1 MPQIE
6 VLDEQTIDKIA
17 AGEVVERPSSVVKE
31 LVENAI
37 DAKASAVTVEIKDG
51 GTSLIRITDNGCG
64 IDAAQIPI
72 AFYRHSTSKIR
83 KVEDLVTISSL
94 GFRGE
99 ALSSIAAVA
108 QVELITKTLEQFTGS
123 RYLIEGGKEI
133 SLEEIGAP
141 NGTTFLVKNLFYNTP
156 VRRKF
161 LKSNQTEA
169 GYVNDLMERMALSH
183 PDVSFKFINNGQIRL
198 HTSGNGQ
205 LKDIIYHIYGRDIA
219 ANLLEVQADYPGFSV
234 EGYIGKPI
242 IARGNRNFES
252 YFINGRYIKSSLI
265 AKSLEDGYRGFMMQ
279 HKYPFTVLTISLDG
293 TLVDV
298 NVHPNK
304 MEMRFSNGEEMYHQL
319 VALISERLRE
329 SELIPKVAVK
339 EERKEE
345 KRPGQAAGAVP
356 EPFETKRLE
365 KLRAAIAKDSP
376 YERKYP
382 ERERKIPVSVN
393 TQNNQNPAE
402 GLKEANGV
410 KTAEMVGAETISNVN
425 LSETVGAERT
435 ADVNQPET
443 VGAETISNMNLPET
457 EKNIDANITGKED
470 TVAMNQKRPSTG
482 MDEMQQVAVVTENLQ
497 QKDVSTIKNGSMES
511 GNESAYTKKTDSA
524 VHETK
529 TQEPVIE
536 QAVQQTLYDLAEQ
549 REHSDSVREDSVRE
563 ELKLLSKEARP
574 QHRIIGQL
582 FDTYWLVEFQNQFY
596 MIDQHAAHEKV
607 LFEQTMKAYHSKEF
621 TSQMVSPPIIL
632 SLTMQEE
639 LLLKKFLPEFTKL
652 GYEISPFGGKEYAV
666 TAVPGNLYGLN
677 GQSLLLELMDSLSSM
692 SVKDTPE
699 LVVEKIASMS
709 CKAAVKGNQ
718 KLSRPEIEHLIDELL
733 TLDNPYFCPHGR
745 PVIVAMSKYEI
756 EKKFKRIV

>member
-37 DAKASAVTVEIKDG
+37 DAKASAITVEIKEG

-64 IDAAQIPI
+64 IEAEQIPI

-83 KVEDLVTISSL
+83 KVEDLVRISSL

-108 QVELITKTLEQFTGS
+108 QVELITKTQEQFTGS
-123 RYLIEGGKEI
+123 RYLIEGGKEV

-161 LKSNQTEA
+161 LKSAQTEA

-219 ANLLEVQADYPGFSV
+219 ANLLEVHGEYEGFCV
-234 EGYIGKPI
+234 DGYIGKPI

-304 MEMRFSNGEEMYHQL
+304 MEMRFSNGETLYQQL
-319 VALISERLRE
+319 VALISGRLRE
-329 SELIPKVAVK
+329 SELIPKVAVH
-339 EERKEE
+339 EE
-345 KRPGQAAGAVP
+345 KASAKRVEVTREAAP

-365 KLRAAIAKDSP
+365 RLRAAVAKDSP
-376 YERKYP
+376 YERKYTGRDPLAGRTMQQATGAESSSHAMVRENVAFGTKAEEKTDTGVQMP
-382 ERERKIPVSVN
+382 ETHNVHEAENVNSGVSQEHGAAKIQAAVSN
-393 TQNNQNPAE
+393 ENLAQLTDDFAKNLATQENPALQGE
-402 GLKEANGV
+402 KESV
-410 KTAEMVGAETISNVN
+410 SDKAEPIISN
-425 LSETVGAERT
+425 
-435 ADVNQPET
+435 P
-443 VGAETISNMNLPET
+443 
-457 EKNIDANITGKED
+457 
-470 TVAMNQKRPSTG
+470 
-482 MDEMQQVAVVTENLQ
+482 
-497 QKDVSTIKNGSMES
+497 
-511 GNESAYTKKTDSA
+511 
-524 VHETK
+524 
-529 TQEPVIE
+529 
-536 QAVQQTLYDLAEQ
+536 VQQNLFEMAEQ
-549 REHSDSVREDSVRE
+549 EAKEYSDSNGQLNGTTVLETNSDRQE
-563 ELKLLSKEARP
+563 ELKLLSKQARP

-582 FDTYWLVEFQNQFY
+582 FDTYWLVEFQDQFY

-607 LFEQTMKAYHSKEF
+607 LFERTMKAYREKEF
-621 TSQMVSPPIIL
+621 TSQMISPPIIL

-639 LLLKKFLPEFTKL
+639 NLLKKFLPEFEKL
-652 GYEISPFGGKEYAV
+652 GYEIEHFGGKEYTV
-666 TAVPGNLYGLN
+666 NAVPGNLYGLN
-677 GQSLLLELMDSLSSM
+677 GQSLLLELMDGLGGM
-692 SVKDTPE
+692 SEKDTPD

-718 KLSRPEIEHLIDELL
+718 KLSRAEIEHLIDELL
-733 TLDNPYFCPHGR
+733 TLENPYFCPHGR
-745 PVIVAMSKYEI
+745 PVIVAMTKYEI

>member
-37 DAKASAVTVEIKDG
+37 DAKASAITVEIKEG

-64 IDAAQIPI
+64 IEAEQIPI

-83 KVEDLVTISSL
+83 KVEDLVRISSL

-108 QVELITKTLEQFTGS
+108 QVELITKTQEQFTGS

-161 LKSNQTEA
+161 LKSAQTEA

-219 ANLLEVQADYPGFSV
+219 ANLLEVHGEYEGFCV
-234 EGYIGKPI
+234 DGYIGKPI

-304 MEMRFSNGEEMYHQL
+304 MEMRFSNGETLYQQL
-319 VALISERLRE
+319 VALISGRLRE
-329 SELIPKVAVK
+329 SELIPKVAVH
-339 EERKEE
+339 EE
-345 KRPGQAAGAVP
+345 KTSAKRVEVPREAAP

-365 KLRAAIAKDSP
+365 RLRAAVAKDSP

-382 ERERKIPVSVN
+382 GRDPLAGRTMQQATEAESS
-393 TQNNQNPAE
+393 NPAMVRE
-402 GLKEANGV
+402 NIAFDTKAEEKTDAGAQVPEAHKVHEAENVNSGV
-410 KTAEMVGAETISNVN
+410 SQELAAAQMQGSISNENYVEPADDIAKN
-425 LSETVGAERT
+425 PVAQENSALQGEKECVSNKAE
-435 ADVNQPET
+435 PI
-443 VGAETISNMNLPET
+443 ISNP
-457 EKNIDANITGKED
+457 
-470 TVAMNQKRPSTG
+470 
-482 MDEMQQVAVVTENLQ
+482 
-497 QKDVSTIKNGSMES
+497 
-511 GNESAYTKKTDSA
+511 
-524 VHETK
+524 
-529 TQEPVIE
+529 
-536 QAVQQTLYDLAEQ
+536 VQQNLFEVAEQ
-549 REHSDSVREDSVRE
+549 EAKEYFDSDTQQNEKTILATNSDRQE
-563 ELKLLSKEARP
+563 ELKLLSKQARP

-582 FDTYWLVEFQNQFY
+582 FDTYWLVEFQDQFY

-607 LFEQTMKAYHSKEF
+607 LFERTMRAYREKEF
-621 TSQMVSPPIIL
+621 TSQMISPPIIL
-632 SLTMQEE
+632 SLTMLEE
-639 LLLKKFLPEFTKL
+639 NLLKKFLPEFEKL
-652 GYEISPFGGKEYAV
+652 GYEIEHFGGKEYTV
-666 TAVPGNLYGLN
+666 NAVPGNLYGLN
-677 GQSLLLELMDSLSSM
+677 GQSLLLELMDGLGGM
-692 SVKDTPE
+692 SEKDTPD

-718 KLSRPEIEHLIDELL
+718 KLSRVEIEHLIDELL
-733 TLDNPYFCPHGR
+733 TLENPYFCPHGR
-745 PVIVAMSKYEI
+745 PVIVAMTKYEI

>member
-37 DAKASAVTVEIKDG
+37 DAKATAITVEIKEG

-64 IDAAQIPI
+64 IEAAQIPI

-83 KVEDLVTISSL
+83 KVEDLVRISSL

-108 QVELITKTLEQFTGS
+108 QVELITKTPEQFTGS
-123 RYLIEGGKEI
+123 RYLIEGGKEV
-133 SLEEIGAP
+133 SLAEIGAP

-161 LKSNQTEA
+161 LKSAQTEA
-169 GYVNDLMERMALSH
+169 GYVNELMERIALSH
-183 PDVSFKFINNGQIRL
+183 PEISFKFINNGQIRL
-198 HTSGNGQ
+198 HTSGNGK

-219 ANLLEVQADYPGFSV
+219 ANLLEIHAEYEGFSV
-234 EGYIGKPI
+234 DGFIGKPI

-252 YFINGRYIKSSLI
+252 YFINGRYIKSTLI
-265 AKSLEDGYRGFMMQ
+265 AKALEDGYRGFMMQ

-304 MEMRFSNGEEMYHQL
+304 MELRFSNGEILYQQL
-319 VALISERLRE
+319 AALLSTRLRE
-329 SELIPKVAVK
+329 SELIPKVAVH
-339 EERKEE
+339 EE
-345 KRPGQAAGAVP
+345 KKQERRPQIQPQEAP
-356 EPFETKRLE
+356 EPFEQKRLE
-365 KLRAAIAKDSP
+365 RLRAAVAKDSP

-382 ERERKIPVSVN
+382 ERNRPETGTSGQETVGQASVLREQITYGTEYPGSFPVEQKLLCEEKTDSSETQKQEKNGEVFFPESVN
-393 TQNNQNPAE
+393 TDSQEVLAE
-402 GLKEANGV
+402 HAL
-410 KTAEMVGAETISNVN
+410 
-425 LSETVGAERT
+425 
-435 ADVNQPET
+435 
-443 VGAETISNMNLPET
+443 
-457 EKNIDANITGKED
+457 
-470 TVAMNQKRPSTG
+470 
-482 MDEMQQVAVVTENLQ
+482 
-497 QKDVSTIKNGSMES
+497 
-511 GNESAYTKKTDSA
+511 
-524 VHETK
+524 
-529 TQEPVIE
+529 
-536 QAVQQTLYDLAEQ
+536 QQTLFDAAEQ
-549 REHSDSVREDSVRE
+549 KAEEQADTEGSDFSDADLKSKQEW
-563 ELKLLSKEARP
+563 KLLSKQARP
-574 QHRIIGQL
+574 HHRIIGQL
-582 FDTYWLVEFQNQFY
+582 FETYWLVEYQEQFY

-607 LFEQTMKAYHSKEF
+607 LFERTMKAYREKEF
-621 TSQMVSPPIIL
+621 TSQMISPPIIL

-639 LLLKKFLPEFTKL
+639 VLLKKFLPEFEKL
-652 GYEISPFGGKEYAV
+652 GYEIEHFGGKEYAV
-666 TAVPGNLYGLN
+666 NAVPGNLYGLN
-677 GQSLLLELMDSLSSM
+677 GQSLLLELMDGLGNM
-692 SVKDTPE
+692 SEKDTPD

-733 TLDNPYFCPHGR
+733 TLENPYFCPHGR
-745 PVIVAMSKYEI
+745 PVIVSMTKYEI

>member
-37 DAKASAVTVEIKDG
+37 DAKATAITVEIKEG

-64 IDAAQIPI
+64 IEAAQIPI

-83 KVEDLVTISSL
+83 KVEDLVRISSL

-108 QVELITKTLEQFTGS
+108 QVELITKTPEQFTGS
-123 RYLIEGGKEI
+123 RYLIEGGKEV
-133 SLEEIGAP
+133 SLAEIGAP

-161 LKSNQTEA
+161 LKSAQTEA
-169 GYVNDLMERMALSH
+169 GYVNDLMERIALSH
-183 PDVSFKFINNGQIRL
+183 PEISFKFINNGQIRL
-198 HTSGNGQ
+198 HTSGNGK

-219 ANLLEVQADYPGFSV
+219 ANLLEIHAEYEGFSV
-234 EGYIGKPI
+234 DGFIGKPI

-252 YFINGRYIKSSLI
+252 YFINGRYIKSTLI
-265 AKSLEDGYRGFMMQ
+265 AKALEDGYRGFMMQ

-304 MEMRFSNGEEMYHQL
+304 MELRFSNGEILYQQL
-319 VALISERLRE
+319 AALLSTRLRE
-329 SELIPKVAVK
+329 SELIPKVTVH
-339 EERKEE
+339 EE
-345 KRPGQAAGAVP
+345 KKQERRPQIQPQEAP
-356 EPFETKRLE
+356 EPFEQKRLE
-365 KLRAAIAKDSP
+365 RLRAAVAKDSP

-382 ERERKIPVSVN
+382 ERNRPETGTSGQETVGQASVLREQITYGTEYPGSFPVEQKVLCEEKTDSSETQKQEKNGEVFFPESVN
-393 TQNNQNPAE
+393 TDSQEVLAE
-402 GLKEANGV
+402 HAL
-410 KTAEMVGAETISNVN
+410 
-425 LSETVGAERT
+425 
-435 ADVNQPET
+435 
-443 VGAETISNMNLPET
+443 
-457 EKNIDANITGKED
+457 
-470 TVAMNQKRPSTG
+470 
-482 MDEMQQVAVVTENLQ
+482 
-497 QKDVSTIKNGSMES
+497 
-511 GNESAYTKKTDSA
+511 
-524 VHETK
+524 
-529 TQEPVIE
+529 
-536 QAVQQTLYDLAEQ
+536 QQTLFDTAEQ
-549 REHSDSVREDSVRE
+549 KAEEQADTGGSDFSDADLKSKQEW
-563 ELKLLSKEARP
+563 KLLSKQARP
-574 QHRIIGQL
+574 HHRIIGQL
-582 FDTYWLVEFQNQFY
+582 FETYWLVEYQEQFY

-607 LFEQTMKAYHSKEF
+607 LFERTMKAYREKEF
-621 TSQMVSPPIIL
+621 TSQMISPPIIL

-639 LLLKKFLPEFTKL
+639 VLLKKFLPEFEKL
-652 GYEISPFGGKEYAV
+652 GYEIEYLGGKEYAV
-666 TAVPGNLYGLN
+666 NAVPGNLYGLN
-677 GQSLLLELMDSLSSM
+677 GQSLLLELMDGLGNM
-692 SVKDTPE
+692 SEKDTPD

-733 TLDNPYFCPHGR
+733 TLENPYFCPHGR
-745 PVIVAMSKYEI
+745 PVIVSMTKYEI

>member
-37 DAKASAVTVEIKDG
+37 DAKATAITVEIKEG

-64 IDAAQIPI
+64 IEAAQIPI

-83 KVEDLVTISSL
+83 KVEDLVRISSL

-108 QVELITKTLEQFTGS
+108 QVELITKTPEQFTGS
-123 RYLIEGGKEI
+123 RYLIEGGKEV
-133 SLEEIGAP
+133 SLAEIGAP

-161 LKSNQTEA
+161 LKSAQTEA
-169 GYVNDLMERMALSH
+169 GYVNDLMERIALSH
-183 PDVSFKFINNGQIRL
+183 PEISFKFINNGQIRL
-198 HTSGNGQ
+198 HTSGNGK

-219 ANLLEVQADYPGFSV
+219 ANLLEIHAEYEGFSV
-234 EGYIGKPI
+234 DGFIGKPI

-252 YFINGRYIKSSLI
+252 YFINGRYIKSTLI
-265 AKSLEDGYRGFMMQ
+265 AKALEDGYRGFMMQ

-304 MEMRFSNGEEMYHQL
+304 MELRFSNGEILYQQL
-319 VALISERLRE
+319 AALLSTRLRE
-329 SELIPKVAVK
+329 SELIPKVTVH
-339 EERKEE
+339 EE
-345 KRPGQAAGAVP
+345 KKQERRPQIQPQEAP
-356 EPFETKRLE
+356 EPFEQKRLE
-365 KLRAAIAKDSP
+365 RLRAAVAKDSP

-382 ERERKIPVSVN
+382 ERNR
-393 TQNNQNPAE
+393 
-402 GLKEANGV
+402 
-410 KTAEMVGAETISNVN
+410 
-425 LSETVGAERT
+425 
-435 ADVNQPET
+435 PET
-443 VGAETISNMNLPET
+443 GTSGQDTAGQAFVLREQITYGT
-457 EKNIDANITGKED
+457 EYPGSFPVE
-470 TVAMNQKRPSTG
+470 QKLLC
-482 MDEMQQVAVVTENLQ
+482 EE
-497 QKDVSTIKNGSMES
+497 
-511 GNESAYTKKTDSA
+511 KTDSS
-524 VHETK
+524 ETQK
-529 TQEPVIE
+529 QEKNGEVFFPERVNTDSQE
-536 QAVQQTLYDLAEQ
+536 VLAEHALQQTLFDTAEQ
-549 REHSDSVREDSVRE
+549 KAEEQADTGGSDFSDADLKSKQEW
-563 ELKLLSKEARP
+563 KLLSKQARP
-574 QHRIIGQL
+574 HHRIIGQL
-582 FDTYWLVEFQNQFY
+582 FETYWLVEYQEQFY

-607 LFEQTMKAYHSKEF
+607 LFERTMKAYREKEF
-621 TSQMVSPPIIL
+621 TSQMISPPIIL

-639 LLLKKFLPEFTKL
+639 VLLKKFLPEFEKL
-652 GYEISPFGGKEYAV
+652 GYEIEHFGGKEYAV
-666 TAVPGNLYGLN
+666 NAVPGNLYGLN
-677 GQSLLLELMDSLSSM
+677 GQSLLLELMDGLGNM
-692 SVKDTPE
+692 SEKDTPD

-733 TLDNPYFCPHGR
+733 TLENPYFCPHGR
-745 PVIVAMSKYEI
+745 PVIVSMTKYEI

>member
-37 DAKASAVTVEIKDG
+37 DAKATAITVEIKEG

-64 IDAAQIPI
+64 IEAAQIPI

-83 KVEDLVTISSL
+83 KVEDLVRISSL

-108 QVELITKTLEQFTGS
+108 QVELITKTPEQFTGS
-123 RYLIEGGKEI
+123 RYLIEGGKEV

-161 LKSNQTEA
+161 LKSAQTEA
-169 GYVNDLMERMALSH
+169 GYVNDLMERIALSH
-183 PDVSFKFINNGQIRL
+183 PEISFKFINNGQIRL
-198 HTSGNGQ
+198 HTSGNGK

-219 ANLLEVQADYPGFSV
+219 ANLLEIHAEYEGFSV
-234 EGYIGKPI
+234 DGFIGKPI

-252 YFINGRYIKSSLI
+252 YFINGRYIKSTLI
-265 AKSLEDGYRGFMMQ
+265 AKALEDGYRGFMMQ
-279 HKYPFTVLTISLDG
+279 HKYPFTVLMISLDG

-304 MEMRFSNGEEMYHQL
+304 MELRFSNGEILYQQL
-319 VALISERLRE
+319 AALLSTRLRE
-329 SELIPKVAVK
+329 SELIPKVTVH
-339 EERKEE
+339 EE
-345 KRPGQAAGAVP
+345 KKQEKPPQIQPQEAP
-356 EPFETKRLE
+356 EPFEQKRLE
-365 KLRAAIAKDSP
+365 RLRAAVAKDSP

-382 ERERKIPVSVN
+382 ERNRPETGTSGQETAGQASVLREQITYGTEYPGSFPVEQKVLCEEKTDSSETQKQEKNGEVLFPESVN
-393 TQNNQNPAE
+393 TDSQEVLAE
-402 GLKEANGV
+402 HAL
-410 KTAEMVGAETISNVN
+410 
-425 LSETVGAERT
+425 
-435 ADVNQPET
+435 
-443 VGAETISNMNLPET
+443 
-457 EKNIDANITGKED
+457 
-470 TVAMNQKRPSTG
+470 
-482 MDEMQQVAVVTENLQ
+482 
-497 QKDVSTIKNGSMES
+497 
-511 GNESAYTKKTDSA
+511 
-524 VHETK
+524 
-529 TQEPVIE
+529 
-536 QAVQQTLYDLAEQ
+536 QQTLFDAAEQ
-549 REHSDSVREDSVRE
+549 KAEEQADAGGSDFSDADLKSKQEW
-563 ELKLLSKEARP
+563 KLLSKQARP
-574 QHRIIGQL
+574 HHRIIGQL
-582 FDTYWLVEFQNQFY
+582 FETYWLVEYQEQFY

-607 LFEQTMKAYHSKEF
+607 LFERTMKAYREKEF
-621 TSQMVSPPIIL
+621 TSQMISPPIIL

-639 LLLKKFLPEFTKL
+639 VLLKKFLPEFEKL
-652 GYEISPFGGKEYAV
+652 GYEIAYFGGKEYAV
-666 TAVPGNLYGLN
+666 NAVPGNLYGLN
-677 GQSLLLELMDSLSSM
+677 GQSLLLELMDGLGNM
-692 SVKDTPE
+692 SEKDTPD

-733 TLDNPYFCPHGR
+733 TLENPYFCPHGR
-745 PVIVAMSKYEI
+745 PVIVSMTKYEI

>member
-37 DAKASAVTVEIKDG
+37 DAKATAITVEIKEG

-64 IDAAQIPI
+64 IEAAQIPI

-83 KVEDLVTISSL
+83 KVEDLVRISSL

-108 QVELITKTLEQFTGS
+108 QVELITKTPEQFTGS
-123 RYLIEGGKEI
+123 RYLIEGGKEV
-133 SLEEIGAP
+133 SLAEIGAP

-161 LKSNQTEA
+161 LKSAQTEA
-169 GYVNDLMERMALSH
+169 GYVNDLMERIALSH
-183 PDVSFKFINNGQIRL
+183 PEISFKFINNGQIRL
-198 HTSGNGQ
+198 HTSGNGK

-219 ANLLEVQADYPGFSV
+219 ANLLEIHAEYEGFSV
-234 EGYIGKPI
+234 DGFIGKPI

-252 YFINGRYIKSSLI
+252 YFINGRYIKSTLI
-265 AKSLEDGYRGFMMQ
+265 AKALEDGYRGFMMQ

-304 MEMRFSNGEEMYHQL
+304 MELRFSNGEILYQQL
-319 VALISERLRE
+319 AALLSTRLRE
-329 SELIPKVAVK
+329 SELIPKVTVH
-339 EERKEE
+339 EEKKQE
-345 KRPGQAAGAVP
+345 KRPQIQPQEAP
-356 EPFETKRLE
+356 EPFEQKRLE
-365 KLRAAIAKDSP
+365 RLRAAVAKDSP

-382 ERERKIPVSVN
+382 ERNRPETGTSGQETAGQASVLREQITYGTESPGSFPVEQKLLCEEKTDSSETQKQEKNGEVFFPESVN
-393 TQNNQNPAE
+393 TDSQEVLAE
-402 GLKEANGV
+402 HAL
-410 KTAEMVGAETISNVN
+410 
-425 LSETVGAERT
+425 
-435 ADVNQPET
+435 
-443 VGAETISNMNLPET
+443 
-457 EKNIDANITGKED
+457 
-470 TVAMNQKRPSTG
+470 
-482 MDEMQQVAVVTENLQ
+482 
-497 QKDVSTIKNGSMES
+497 
-511 GNESAYTKKTDSA
+511 
-524 VHETK
+524 
-529 TQEPVIE
+529 
-536 QAVQQTLYDLAEQ
+536 QQTLFDTAEQ
-549 REHSDSVREDSVRE
+549 KAEEQADMGGSDFSDADLKSKQEW
-563 ELKLLSKEARP
+563 KLLSKQARP
-574 QHRIIGQL
+574 HHRIIGQL
-582 FDTYWLVEFQNQFY
+582 FETYWLVEYQEQFY

-607 LFEQTMKAYHSKEF
+607 LFERTMKAYREKEF
-621 TSQMVSPPIIL
+621 TSQMISPPIIL

-639 LLLKKFLPEFTKL
+639 VLLKKFLPEFEKL
-652 GYEISPFGGKEYAV
+652 GYEIEHFGGKEYAV
-666 TAVPGNLYGLN
+666 NAVPGNLYGLN
-677 GQSLLLELMDSLSSM
+677 GQSLLLELMDGLGNM
-692 SVKDTPE
+692 SEKDTPD

-733 TLDNPYFCPHGR
+733 TLENPYFCPHGR
-745 PVIVAMSKYEI
+745 PVIVSMTKYEI

>member
-37 DAKASAVTVEIKDG
+37 DAKASAITVEIKEG

-64 IDAAQIPI
+64 IEAEQIPI

-83 KVEDLVTISSL
+83 KVEDLVRISSL

-108 QVELITKTLEQFTGS
+108 QVELITKTQEQFTGS

-161 LKSNQTEA
+161 LKSAQTEA

-219 ANLLEVQADYPGFSV
+219 ANLLEVHGEYEGFCV
-234 EGYIGKPI
+234 DGYIGKPI

-279 HKYPFTVLTISLDG
+279 HKYPFTVLMISLDG

-304 MEMRFSNGEEMYHQL
+304 MEMRFSNGEMLYQQL
-319 VALISERLRE
+319 VALISGHLRE
-329 SELIPKVAVK
+329 SELIPKVKVH
-339 EERKEE
+339 EE
-345 KRPGQAAGAVP
+345 KTAAKQVEVSRQAAP

-365 KLRAAIAKDSP
+365 RLRAAVAKDSP

-382 ERERKIPVSVN
+382 GRDPLTER
-393 TQNNQNPAE
+393 TMQPA
-402 GLKEANGV
+402 
-410 KTAEMVGAETISNVN
+410 TGAESSNHAMVRENISFAAKPEVKSKVDMQAPEERTAVETKDVN
-425 LSETVGAERT
+425 LSAFRGNNSEI
-435 ADVNQPET
+435 PI
-443 VGAETISNMNLPET
+443 ISNP
-457 EKNIDANITGKED
+457 
-470 TVAMNQKRPSTG
+470 
-482 MDEMQQVAVVTENLQ
+482 
-497 QKDVSTIKNGSMES
+497 
-511 GNESAYTKKTDSA
+511 
-524 VHETK
+524 
-529 TQEPVIE
+529 
-536 QAVQQTLYDLAEQ
+536 VQQNLFEAAEQ
-549 REHSDSVREDSVRE
+549 EAEEYSVSDVQKNVDTALDLNTGRKE
-563 ELKLLSKEARP
+563 ELKLLSKQARP

-607 LFEQTMKAYHSKEF
+607 LFERTMKAYREKEF
-621 TSQMVSPPIIL
+621 TSQMISPPIIL

-639 LLLKKFLPEFTKL
+639 TLLKKFLPEFEKL
-652 GYEISPFGGKEYAV
+652 GYEIEHFGGKEYTV
-666 TAVPGNLYGLN
+666 NAVPGNLYGLN
-677 GQSLLLELMDSLSSM
+677 GQSLLLELMDGLGSM
-692 SVKDTPE
+692 SEKDTPD

-718 KLSRPEIEHLIDELL
+718 KLSRAEIEHLIDELL
-733 TLDNPYFCPHGR
+733 TLENPYFCPHGR
-745 PVIVAMSKYEI
+745 PVIVAMTKYEI

>member
-108 QVELITKTLEQFTGS
+108 QVELITKTPEQFTGS

-169 GYVNDLMERMALSH
+169 GYVNDLMERIALSH

-345 KRPGQAAGAVP
+345 KRPVQAAGAVP

-393 TQNNQNPAE
+393 TQNTEKQADQ
-402 GLKEANGV
+402 LKEANEE
-410 KTAEMVGAETISNVN
+410 KTE
-425 LSETVGAERT
+425 ETV
-435 ADVNQPET
+435 
-443 VGAETISNMNLPET
+443 TIE
-457 EKNIDANITGKED
+457 
-470 TVAMNQKRPSTG
+470 QKFPSTG
-482 MDEMQQVAVVTENLQ
+482 RGEMQHVAENLQ
-497 QKDVSTIKNGSMES
+497 QKDTLTAETGTMKSANGSADAE
-511 GNESAYTKKTDSA
+511 KTEPA
-524 VHETK
+524 VEKTE
-529 TQEPVIE
+529 TQEPVME

-549 REHSDSVREDSVRE
+549 REHSDAVREDSVRE

-582 FDTYWLVEFQNQFY
+582 FDTYWLVEFQDQFY

-639 LLLKKFLPEFTKL
+639 ILLKKFLPEFTKL